1 MSTGLQAIKQSQM
14 GMWDDKAKQEEMKK
28 LICKVKLS
36 EVEFATF
43 IEMGR
48 ATQLNPFL
56 REIWV
61 VKYDEKSPASIFIGR
76 DGYRKAAQRDSEYE
90 YHTVDA
96 VYSNDKFRYN
106 VKEGFPEH
114 EYNLK
119 DRGELLGAYCLVKRR
134 SSERPSYTFVK
145 LSEYSTGK
153 SLWNTATG
161 KPETMI
167 KKVAESQ
174 GLRAAFQDLLG
185 GTYAPEEMEHDSM
198 TIIDGDT
205 GKPVSKSQALMNK
218 INAAKGKVID
228 QEPEAVTEP
237 EPETGEAATPDQM
250 RDLHALIAVKGFTNG
265 RMTKAMEHYGIE
277 TLGQLTKNQ
286 ADDFISRL
294 RKEEDK

>member
-1 MSTGLQAIKQSQM
+1 MSTGLQAIKNAQM

-76 DGYRKAAQRDSEYE
+76 DGYRKAAQRDQDYE
-90 YHTVDA
+90 YHLADA
-96 VYSNDKFRYN
+96 VYSNDKFRFN
-106 VKEGFPEH
+106 VKDGFPEH

-119 DRGELLGAYCLVKRR
+119 DRGELLGAYCLVKRK

-153 SLWNTATG
+153 SLWNPATG

-174 GLRAAFQDLLG
+174 GLRGAFQDLLG
-185 GTYAPEEMEHDSM
+185 GTYAPEEMERDQM
-198 TIIDGDT
+198 TVIDGDT
-205 GKPVSKSQALMNK
+205 GKPITKSQALMNK
-218 INAAKGKVID
+218 IKAAKGTTVD
-228 QEPEAVTEP
+228 PEPVQEPQE
-237 EPETGEAATPDQM
+237 ETGEAASPEQM
-250 RDLHALIAVKGFTNG
+250 KEVHALIAVKGFTNG
-265 RMTKAMEHYGIE
+265 RMTKAMEYYNIE
-277 TLGQLTKNQ
+277 TLGQLTASQ
-286 ADDFISRL
+286 ADDFIARL
-294 RKEEDK
+294 NKEADK

>member
-1 MSTGLQAIKQSQM
+1 MSIAKGLQAIKSSIM
-14 GMWDDKAKQEEMKK
+14 GMWDDPERQEEMKK

-36 EVEFATF
+36 NVEFDTF

-56 REIWV
+56 KEIWV

-76 DGYRKAAQRDSEYE
+76 DGYRKAAQRDQDYE
-90 YHTVDA
+90 YHMADA
-96 VYSNDKFRYN
+96 VYSNDKFRFN
-106 VKEGFPEH
+106 VRDGFPEH

-119 DRGELLGAYCLVKRR
+119 DRGELLGAYCLVKRK

-153 SLWNTATG
+153 SLWNPATG

-174 GLRAAFQDLLG
+174 GLRGAFQDLLG
-185 GTYAPEEMEHDSM
+185 GTYAPEEMERDDL
-198 TIIDGDT
+198 TVIDGTT
-205 GKPVSKSQALMNK
+205 GEVIQKKKSDLLMDK
-218 INAAKGKVID
+218 IKKAKGASAPVED
-228 QEPEAVTEP
+228 VAP
-237 EPETGEAATPDQM
+237 AATPEQM
-250 RDLHALIAVKGFTNG
+250 KELHALIAVKGFTNG

-277 TLGQLTKNQ
+277 TLGQLTASQ
-286 ADDFISRL
+286 ADDFIARL
-294 RKEEDK
+294 HKEADK